1 MSGMRHLTCSLEM
14 NSTYHL
20 GSVFASGKSDLSI
33 RKHYM
38 RNTRQLVFCF
48 FVSLL
53 PFVSIAQQFDTIIR
67 NGRIVDGSG
76 NPWYVTDIGINN
88 DRIVRIADLSDATA
102 NRVIEASG
110 LVVSPGF
117 IDPHTHALRGIFEVP
132 NAESA
137 LLQGVTTLTEGN
149 DGNSPYPV
157 GEHLAEIEEH
167 RISPNWGIFVGQGTI
182 RSQVIGSEDR
192 EPTRVELE
200 QMKTMVRE
208 SMEQGALGISTGLFY
223 VPGSFTS
230 TEEVIELS
238 KIAAEYNGI
247 YISHMREEAAQLI
260 NSVQETILIGE
271 EANIPVQMTHH
282 KVIGV
287 ENWGTSVD
295 SLRMVDE
302 ARARGIDITIDQ
314 YPYTASQTGITALI
328 PQWAQEGGRN
338 RLLERINSTETRQ
351 TIKDEVV
358 YKILY
363 DRGGGDPSNVFIS
376 RNSWDPDMAG
386 KNLADLTI
394 ERGMEPTPENA
405 ADVVFD
411 IIRGGGAT
419 AVYHAIGPDDV
430 DRIMQHPATAIGSD
444 GPVGIFGEGAP
455 HPRQY
460 GTFARVLGL
469 YVREREII
477 SLEEAVRKMSSQTA
491 RRLGIHNR
499 GLITEGYYADIAIF
513 DADEIIDRA
522 TFEDPHQYAIGM
534 KFVFVNG
541 EVVVEDGQHT
551 GARPGRIVY
560 GPGYNGTR

>member
-1 MSGMRHLTCSLEM
+1 MKKNFQQLLCFLV
-14 NSTYHL
+14 L
-20 GSVFASGKSDLSI
+20 FLPAVGS
-33 RKHYM
+33 
-38 RNTRQLVFCF
+38 
-48 FVSLL
+48 
-53 PFVSIAQQFDTIIR
+53 AQQFDTIIR
-67 NGRIVDGSG
+67 NGTIVDGSG
-76 NPWYVTDIGINN
+76 NPWYSTDIGIVD
-88 DRIVRIADLSDATA
+88 DRIVRIANLSAA
-102 NRVIEASG
+102 AAERVIDASG
-110 LVVSPGF
+110 LVVAPGF
-117 IDPHTHALRGIFEVP
+117 IDPHTHALRGIFDVP

-149 DGNSPYPV
+149 DGSSPFPIS
-157 GEHLAEIEEH
+157 EHFSAIEER
-167 RISPNWGIFVGQGTI
+167 RISPNWGVFVGQGTV
-182 RSQVIGSEDR
+182 RSQVIGAEDR
-192 EPTRVELE
+192 EPTAAELE
-200 QMKTMVRE
+200 RMKSMVRE
-208 SMEQGALGISTGLFY
+208 AMEQGALGISTGLFY
-223 VPGSFTS
+223 VPGSFTE

-238 KIAAEYNGI
+238 KVAAEYNGI
-247 YISHMREEAAQLI
+247 YISHMREEAAQLLD
-260 NSVQETILIGE
+260 SVEETIRIGE

-287 ENWGTSVD
+287 ENWGASIE

-314 YPYTASQTGITALI
+314 YPYTASQTGINALI
-328 PQWAQEGGRN
+328 PQWAQEGGRE
-338 RLLERINSTETRQ
+338 RMLERIDSTETRQ

-358 YKILY
+358 FKILY

-376 RNSWDPDMAG
+376 RNSWDPEMAG

-394 ERGMEPTPENA
+394 ERGLQPTPENA

-411 IIRGGGAT
+411 IIRRGGAT

-469 YVREREII
+469 YVRERGIL

-491 RRLGIHNR
+491 RRLGIHDR

-513 DADEIIDRA
+513 DADEIIDKA
-522 TFEDPHQYAIGM
+522 TFEDPHQYAVGM
-534 KFVFVNG
+534 KYVFVNG
-541 EVVVEDGQHT
+541 TLVVENGQHT
-551 GARPGRIVY
+551 DARPGRIVY
-560 GPGYNGTR
+560 GPGYTGSR